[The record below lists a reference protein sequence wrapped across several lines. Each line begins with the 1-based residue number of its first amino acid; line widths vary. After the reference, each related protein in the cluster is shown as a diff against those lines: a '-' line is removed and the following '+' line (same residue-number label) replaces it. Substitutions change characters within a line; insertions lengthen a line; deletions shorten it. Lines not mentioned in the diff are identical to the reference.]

1 MCDVRASDANR
12 CKQRGKSRSVLAI
25 KSASMECDRPARSLL
40 RAGVADAPN
49 KLVSEKF
56 AHRDHANR
64 QELCARRTNG
74 ATDKW
79 FHLVERLREDMED
92 STMRRRKQA
101 SKRTGRKEV
110 VPVLGAVGVS
120 LSLTGGASAAT
131 AGPVPDVSSTDT
143 TSSHGIILNE
153 EEIADV
159 SLGTFFVFD
168 KENSGASRFGE
179 QYARGCGCRCGG
191 CRGCGRGC
199 RACRGCAGCGGCG
212 CGGCGCGGC
221 GCCLTWGVCRW
232 C

>member
-1 MCDVRASDANR
+1 LLIPGASWYRKFFVSQTQRSTSR
-12 CKQRGKSRSVLAI
+12 CAKRTN
-25 KSASMECDRPARSLL
+25 SATHMVPS
-40 RAGVADAPN
+40 
-49 KLVSEKF
+49 
-56 AHRDHANR
+56 
-64 QELCARRTNG
+64 RRTFAGN
-74 ATDKW
+74 
-79 FHLVERLREDMED
+79 MED
-92 STMRRRKQA
+92 ATMRRTKQA

-131 AGPVPDVSSTDT
+131 AGPVPEGPSTDT

-168 KENSGASRFGE
+168 KENSGPSRAGE

-212 CGGCGCGGC
+212 CGGCGGC